1 MAQLGPI
8 NPEDFFGTAV
18 GQPFPEMDQMPVGA
32 RPDFQPQPD
41 VMPPVQMTPAVMP
54 PQAAGPVDPYAITP
68 ERRAQ
73 LNAAAQARTGAPQG
87 SNLVMR
93 PLAERQAEINA
104 AGGGVNLMP
113 GGGATG
119 SNLVMRPLAERQAQI
134 NAAGG
139 GVNLMPGGGATGSD
153 LIQRPLQQRQA
164 EINAAQG
171 GPNRYNGSAL
181 QQRPLQQRQAQ
192 INAAGG
198 GMNLLPGGR
207 ATGSDLR
214 SPRPQRPQPRPQ
226 SGGGFASMIPSLF
239 NAFR

>member
-18 GQPFPEMDQMPVGA
+18 GQPFPEMDQMPAGA
-32 RPDFQPQPD
+32 GPDFQPQPD

-93 PLAERQAEINA
+93 PLAERQAQINA

-139 GVNLMPGGGATGSD
+139 G
-153 LIQRPLQQRQA
+153 
-164 EINAAQG
+164 
-171 GPNRYNGSAL
+171 
-181 QQRPLQQRQAQ
+181 
-192 INAAGG
+192 
-198 GMNLLPGGR
+198 MNLLPGGR

-214 SPRPQRPQPRPQ
+214 SPRPQRPQARPQ
-226 SGGGFASMIPSLF
+226 SGGGGFASMIPSLF